1 MLIQVNDI
9 PASLVNKAR
18 YRTYYPRLILTMYK
32 KCCPQI
38 LVFEEVKLKVYKFIA
53 IILIGVIFHYLHFYY
68 FLKFF

>member
-32 KCCPQI
+32 KCYPQI
-38 LVFEEVKLKVYKFIA
+38 LVFEEVKLKYWEPMPHKDGNFY
-53 IILIGVIFHYLHFYY
+53 IILIGFEFFLHFP
-68 FLKFF
+68 